1 MDEVMKDTVTEVTDE
16 VIRDWKV
23 RYGKVYKLAADDE
36 DITLDVYI
44 KKPTRAA
51 ISRFQSGTSGK
62 KSITEAAQ
70 RSRFQSGTSGKK
82 SITEAAQRFLF
93 DLLLYP
99 SQDELVKIFEEK
111 PGLPTALVGEI
122 GDLVGITANF
132 TTTEL

>member
-1 MDEVMKDTVTEVTDE
+1 MDEVMKNPQNEVTEE
-16 VIRDWKV
+16 MIRDWKT
-23 RYGKVYKLAADDE
+23 RYGKVYKLAADEE
-36 DITLDVYI
+36 DITLEVYI

-51 ISRFQSGTSGK
+51 I
-62 KSITEAAQ
+62 
-70 RSRFQSGTSGKK
+70 SRFQSGTSGKK

-122 GDLVGITANF
+122 GDIVGLTANF

>member
-1 MDEVMKDTVTEVTDE
+1 MDEVMKETAQQGEVTEE
-16 VIRDWKV
+16 MIRDWKTQ
-23 RYGKVYKLAADDE
+23 YGKVYKLSADEE
-36 DITLDVYI
+36 DVALDVYI

-51 ISRFQSGTSGK
+51 I
-62 KSITEAAQ
+62 
-70 RSRFQSGTSGKK
+70 SRFQSGTSGKK

-99 SQDELVKIFEEK
+99 SQDELAKIFEEK

-122 GDLVGITANF
+122 GDIVGLTANF